1 MEREWCVLSAASKFA
16 RCPADRCLARL
27 SLASLFVWL
36 QASELRYTANTQ
48 TAQLHAR
55 YTGPYT
61 LSDCPSARP
70 VHGATLQ
77 TLVLT
82 PRVLVLRNRSRRLDQ
97 IVRPLTLSPRSS
109 SGDKQLT
116 LPLASAPRSE
126 WMTNQ
131 HRDTSS
137 SIVGHPALLQ
147 YLSVADGEA
156 TARTKFELTEV
167 RITSLSQ
174 LASSRASG
182 LTLPCPSLTAHAPT
196 VRPPATKRGRL
207 AVSFSPLGSYLA
219 SCCNEYPLP
228 CTDWASQRAPTSR
241 VLAVRSSEAEEER
254 AALRSVGAA
263 ARPKP
268 HEGMNKMRGGTT
280 SV

>member
-1 MEREWCVLSAASKFA
+1 M
-16 RCPADRCLARL
+16 
-27 SLASLFVWL
+27 
-36 QASELRYTANTQ
+36 
-48 TAQLHAR
+48 
-55 YTGPYT
+55 
-61 LSDCPSARP
+61 
-70 VHGATLQ
+70 HGATLQ

-82 PRVLVLRNRSRRLDQ
+82 PRLLVLRNRSRRLDE
-97 IVRPLTLSPRSS
+97 IVRPVLLSPRSS
-109 SGDKQLT
+109 PGDKQLIF
-116 LPLASAPRSE
+116 PLALAPRSE

-167 RITSLSQ
+167 RTTSLSQ

-182 LTLPCPSLTAHAPT
+182 LTLPCPSPTAHAPT

-228 CTDWASQRAPTSR
+228 CADCASQRAPTSR
-241 VLAVRSSEAEEER
+241 VLAVRSSEAEGER
-254 AALRSVGAA
+254 AALLSVRAA
-263 ARPKP
+263 AQPEL
-268 HEGMNKMRGGTT
+268 HESMNKMRGGRM